1 MSTQYF
7 AKLSIIIVNW
17 NTGQQLKNCLES
29 IAKAKKDNFEL
40 VKVIVVDNA
49 SSDDSISKIDGIIDF
64 HLEII
69 NNSENRGFAAACN
82 QGTKNIYDDYLLF
95 LNPDTILSEDSLLK
109 SVAFLEKKNNENVG
123 IVGIQLTDVKNKIQ
137 RTCARFPTS
146 LRFIN
151 KIFGIDILL
160 PNKGVHMNDWDHNN
174 DSIVD
179 HVMGAF
185 F

>member
-69 NNSENRGFAAACN
+69 NNRLLHVLQPSYSSW
-82 QGTKNIYDDYLLF
+82 KN
-95 LNPDTILSEDSLLK
+95 
-109 SVAFLEKKNNENVG
+109 
-123 IVGIQLTDVKNKIQ
+123 
-137 RTCARFPTS
+137 
-146 LRFIN
+146 
-151 KIFGIDILL
+151 
-160 PNKGVHMNDWDHNN
+160 
-174 DSIVD
+174 
-179 HVMGAF
+179 
-185 F
+185 